1 MFAKSVISKVS
12 ALAKSLDVEPAA
24 LLAVA
29 EVESAGVYSWGGRP
43 PIRFEGH
50 YFYKLLSGAKR
61 AKAVKMGLASP
72 KAGAV
77 KNPSS
82 WDARYALL
90 QRAREIDAD
99 AANASTSWGIGQ
111 VMGDHW
117 KKLGFPTVAAL
128 VKMADSGVD
137 GQIEIMARF
146 IKKFGLVDE
155 LQRKGWKDFARQ
167 YNGKNYASNRYDTK
181 IAAAYNLYTKK
192 LAGWVDDKT
201 DAPSSGDSPVKIA
214 QRDLKRLGYY
224 KGAVDGFNGPKTTAA
239 VKKFQK
245 ANGLVADGKYGK
257 MTDSVVDAEIA
268 KLDKKSADNNVR
280 NGGVATG
287 VGAATE
293 VVNDQVSHLEMFT
306 GYSDT
311 ITYIVIAL
319 VLVGLGLTVYGLWSK
334 YKASQNTEV

>member
-12 ALAKSLDVEPAA
+12 SLAKSLGVEPAA

-29 EVESAGVYSWGGRP
+29 EVESAGVYSWNGRP

-72 KAGAV
+72 RAGAV

-99 AANASTSWGIGQ
+99 AANASTSWGLGQ
-111 VMGDHW
+111 VMGAHW
-117 KKLGFPTVAAL
+117 KKLGFVNVAAL
-128 VKMADSGVD
+128 VRLAESGVD
-137 GQIEIMARF
+137 GQIELMARY
-146 IKKFGLVDE
+146 IRVFGLVDE
-155 LQRKGWKDFARQ
+155 LQRKGWAEFARQ
-167 YNGKNYASNRYDTK
+167 YNGKNYRSNRYDVK
-181 IAAAYNLYTKK
+181 MAAAYKTYSKVT
-192 LAGWVDDKT
+192 AGWVDSK
-201 DAPSSGDSPVKIA
+201 GEIVNGNDSVKGI
-214 QRDLKRLGYY
+214 QRDLKRLGFYN
-224 KGAVDGFNGPKTTAA
+224 GTVDGIDGPQTTAA
-239 VKKFQK
+239 VKKFQR

-257 MTDSVVDAEIA
+257 MTDEAVDAEIA

-293 VVNDQVSHLEMFT
+293 VVNEQVSHLEMFT
-306 GYSDT
+306 GYSDV
-311 ITYIVIAL
+311 ITYIVIGL

-334 YKASQNTEV
+334 YKASQNSEV

>member
-12 ALAKSLDVEPAA
+12 SLAKSLGVEPAA

-29 EVESAGVYSWGGRP
+29 EVESAGVYSWNGRP

-72 KAGAV
+72 RAGAV

-99 AANASTSWGIGQ
+99 AANASTSWGLGQ
-111 VMGDHW
+111 VMGAHW
-117 KKLGFPTVAAL
+117 KKLGFVNVAAL
-128 VKMADSGVD
+128 VRLAESGVD
-137 GQIEIMARF
+137 GQIELMARY
-146 IKKFGLVDE
+146 IRVFGLVDE
-155 LQRKGWKDFARQ
+155 LQRKGWAEFAHQ
-167 YNGKNYASNRYDTK
+167 YNGKNYRSNRYDVK
-181 IAAAYNLYTKK
+181 MAAAYKTYSKVT
-192 LAGWVDDKT
+192 AGWVDSK
-201 DAPSSGDSPVKIA
+201 GEIVNGNDSVKGI
-214 QRDLKRLGYY
+214 QRDLKRLGFYN
-224 KGAVDGFNGPKTTAA
+224 GTVDGIDGPQTTAA
-239 VKKFQK
+239 VKKFQR

-257 MTDSVVDAEIA
+257 MTDEAVDAEIA

-293 VVNDQVSHLEMFT
+293 VVNEQVSHLEMFT
-306 GYSDT
+306 GYSDV
-311 ITYIVIAL
+311 ITYIVITL
-319 VLVGLGLTVYGLWSK
+319 VMVGLGLTVYGLYQKFKSK
-334 YKASQNTEV
+334 EEV

>member
-1 MFAKSVISKVS
+1 MFSKSVISKVS

-72 KAGAV
+72 RAGAV

-90 QRAREIDAD
+90 QRAREIDVD

-181 IAAAYNLYTKK
+181 MASAYKTYTKVT
-192 LAGWVDDKT
+192 AGWVDT
-201 DAPSSGDSPVKIA
+201 NGEVMNGNDSVKII
-214 QRDLKRLGYY
+214 QRDLKRLGFY
-224 KGAVDGFNGPKTTAA
+224 KGVVDGISSPKTTAA
-239 VKKFQK
+239 VKAFQK
-245 ANGLVADGKYGK
+245 SHGLVADGKYGK
-257 MTDSVVDAEIA
+257 MTDEAVDAEIA